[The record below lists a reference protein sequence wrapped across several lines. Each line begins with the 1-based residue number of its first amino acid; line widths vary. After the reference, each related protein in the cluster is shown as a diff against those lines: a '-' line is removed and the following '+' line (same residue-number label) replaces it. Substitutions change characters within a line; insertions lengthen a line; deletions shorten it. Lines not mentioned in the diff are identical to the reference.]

1 MTYQEIVNRIQS
13 IVEQHW
19 MLASFGYGDL
29 SDLKARFENTSDD
42 QQVQADYPYLFLNP
56 GTHNRT
62 LNSMTYNFNM
72 LVMDMA
78 RGEVSDQPFNNIL
91 AIQSQ
96 CQQYIDDVLAQL
108 YYGYQDSPE
117 VIRTNI
123 QYVPFNERFQ
133 DDVAGMTAQ
142 LTIEVPTPLNDCIAP
157 FKQWEEIFYSEP
169 LGAYDYNFGQLLDW
183 YIPEPFTTYKVEW
196 NLGLIVTAPV
206 PTGTTPP
213 YDEFYFTAWQGTG
226 APPKYIV
233 QDSISNTSFSSAIG
247 ETIISLQDIPPDD
260 NSLYMGFG
268 FNPNDVYPGTNETP
282 VNVPNVIGI
291 NSGYI
296 KISKL
301 V

>member
-62 LNSMTYNFNM
+62 LTSMTYNFNM

-157 FKQWEEIFYSEP
+157 FKQWEEIFYMQP
-169 LGAYDYNFGQLLDW
+169 GGVYDYNFGQLLDW
-183 YIPEPFTTYKVEW
+183 YIPEPFTTYKIEW
-196 NLGLIVTAPV
+196 NLALTINAPV

-213 YDEFYFTAWQGTG
+213 YDEFYFTVWQGAG
-226 APPKYIV
+226 APPGYFV
-233 QDSISNTSFSSAIG
+233 QDSISNTNISSAIG
-247 ETIISLQDIPPDD
+247 ETIISLQDLPPDD
-260 NSLYMGFG
+260 NSLFMGFG
-268 FNPNDVYPGTNETP
+268 FNPNDVYPGTNELP
-282 VNVPNVIGI
+282 VNVPSVIGI
-291 NSGYI
+291 SGGYL